1 MKDGNIEI
9 LDLDFEYKLWK
20 NKLQFYQN
28 ELELMKRR
36 VGVLEKEQDGFNFSE
51 KQHIILDKQLEAVE
65 IVKNKIKTMEFEM
78 GYYAVDYPI
87 SSKHSHYTEHEKI
100 RIEIKKLNDAQQYI
114 LQNIYPLLCYPFN
127 LDTT

>member
-20 NKLQFYQN
+20 NKLQFYHK

-36 VGVLEKEQDGFNFSE
+36 VEVLEKEQAGFSFNE
-51 KQHIILDKQLEAVE
+51 KQHITLDKQQEALEL
-65 IVKNKIKTMEFEM
+65 VKNKIKTMEFEM

-100 RIEIKKLNDAQQYI
+100 RTNIERINDAQQYI
-114 LQNIYPLLCYPFN
+114 LHNIYPLLCFPFN
-127 LDTT
+127 PK

>member
-20 NKLQFYQN
+20 NKLRFYIT

-36 VGVLEKEQDGFNFSE
+36 VEVLEKEQVGFSFNE
-51 KQHIILDKQLEAVE
+51 KQHITLDKQLEALE
-65 IVKNKIKTMEFEM
+65 LVKNRIKTMEFEM

-87 SSKHSHYTEHEKI
+87 SNRHSHYTEHEKI
-100 RIEIKKLNDAQQYI
+100 RAEIVRINDAQQYI
-114 LQNIYPLLCYPFN
+114 LHNIYPLLCFPFN
-127 LDTT
+127 PK